1 MSEYIELIPFDT
13 LFFRGS
19 TPMEAGSMNA
29 VSVFPPPVSVLNGAL
44 YTASCIQNNI
54 QFADEIPF
62 SVNAIMIKKDGRY
75 YIPAPTAWY
84 YDSDEKITS
93 CKNIKQ
99 ALKLIYAK
107 DFSDTFAKLG
117 MQSSAE
123 NVSFVRPEKDAKS
136 LSGTWIALD
145 FLKSKKSEI
154 TKDDI
159 LFASDVFSYENRTG
173 VGLDSN
179 RKAVQGQ
186 LYSSTHIRLNDGIT
200 IVVKTNEK
208 TLLKDSGV
216 LQLGGEK
223 RMCSYKLLAEDIL
236 KDFNQEN
243 ADSFVSLIP
252 IEATE
257 ELLKVLISSQKLIV
271 SSGWDLKTKFHK
283 PSKNWI
289 PAGAVFRTNI
299 NDYCLPLYK

>member
-1 MSEYIELIPFDT
+1 MSEYIELTPFDT

-44 YTASCIQNNI
+44 YTASCIQNST
-54 QFADEIPF
+54 QFDDEIPF
-62 SVNAIMIKKDGRY
+62 SVNAIFIKKDGRY
-75 YIPAPTAWY
+75 FVSAPATWY

-93 CKNIKQ
+93 CKSIKQ
-99 ALKLIYAK
+99 PLKLIHAD
-107 DFSDTFAKLG
+107 DFSEVFAKLG
-117 MQSSAE
+117 MQSSVE
-123 NVSFVRPEKDAKS
+123 KVTFVKPEKDAKS
-136 LSGTWIALD
+136 LSGTWISLD
-145 FLKSKKSEI
+145 LLKRPKSEI

-159 LFASDVFSYENRTG
+159 LFAADVFSYENRTG

-186 LYSSTHIRLNDGIT
+186 LYSSTHIRLNEGVS
-200 IVVKTNEK
+200 IVVRTDEK
-208 TLLKDSGV
+208 TLLQDRGV

-223 RMCSYKLLAEDIL
+223 RMSSYKILTEDIL

-252 IEATE
+252 VEATE
-257 ELLKVLISSQKLIV
+257 ELLQVLISSQKLFV
-271 SSGWDLKTKFHK
+271 SSGWNLKKQFHK
-283 PSKNWI
+283 QSKNWI
-289 PAGAVFRTNI
+289 PAGAVFSSNI
-299 NDYCLPLYK
+299 SNYCLPLYK